1 MCLMLAACFLLGIL
15 SGCGA
20 SETAQ
25 SPSAVSEA
33 EDSVAAESA
42 PAEATNSAEA
52 APSEAA
58 PAESTETR
66 ATISY
71 PLADDGTTIKLL
83 IGIPPIVENF
93 DTTKIAAFRKAM
105 EDTGINLEINDLGAA
120 LLEQYPL
127 MFASGAYMDYDIL
140 ADAVANYTG
149 SIDSAI
155 DDEIVI
161 CLNDVISEYMPD
173 YDAFLNNEE
182 YAFVKKAITS
192 DSGQIGAI
200 SGYTYGNPQGLI
212 IRQDWL
218 DSLNM
223 DVPVTYDDF
232 YAVLSAFKTTYNADQ
247 PLLLFSDGSL
257 NSDCISGGYGVSF
270 QNGFVVEDGTVQYSM
285 ITDGAKKYFTMMHQ
299 WYEEGLVFRDF
310 ATENPKTG
318 ANYDGLWNAG
328 QIGIM
333 GGGTD
338 YMSDSYTAADD
349 PSYHAIAIADAV
361 ENEGDIIHLGYT
373 PSTDFTINASW
384 SISTGCEDVELV
396 ANFINWFFTEAGSIA
411 CSFGIEGEGYELNE
425 DGNPVYT
432 DLVIN
437 NPDGMTLF
445 STQLMFT
452 SFNTPYL
459 QDARVF
465 DSLYT
470 CEDQREART
479 IWNSNR
485 DDIGVCVGSLTTEE
499 SESYT
504 AKYSDI
510 DTYVSEMVVKFIT
523 GDENID
529 TTWDSYVSYVESMG
543 IADCEAL
550 KQDAYDRY
558 QAR

>member
-1 MCLMLAACFLLGIL
+1 M
-15 SGCGA
+15 
-20 SETAQ
+20 
-25 SPSAVSEA
+25 
-33 EDSVAAESA
+33 
-42 PAEATNSAEA
+42 
-52 APSEAA
+52 
-58 PAESTETR
+58 
-66 ATISY
+66 
-71 PLADDGTTIKLL
+71 
-83 IGIPPIVENF
+83 
-93 DTTKIAAFRKAM
+93 
-105 EDTGINLEINDLGAA
+105 
-120 LLEQYPL
+120 
-127 MFASGAYMDYDIL
+127 
-140 ADAVANYTG
+140 
-149 SIDSAI
+149 
-155 DDEIVI
+155 
-161 CLNDVISEYMPD
+161 
-173 YDAFLNNEE
+173 
-182 YAFVKKAITS
+182 
-192 DSGQIGAI
+192 
-200 SGYTYGNPQGLI
+200 
-212 IRQDWL
+212 
-218 DSLNM
+218 
-223 DVPVTYDDF
+223 
-232 YAVLSAFKTTYNADQ
+232 LSAFKTTYNADQ